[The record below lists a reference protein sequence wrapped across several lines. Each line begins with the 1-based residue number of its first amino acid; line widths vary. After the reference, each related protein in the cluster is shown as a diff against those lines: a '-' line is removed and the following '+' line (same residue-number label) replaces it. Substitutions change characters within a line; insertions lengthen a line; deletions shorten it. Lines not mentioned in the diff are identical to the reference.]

1 MSSKKIVDIEKK
13 QDDYSLKSAAQLK
26 IINSKLMKEVFVGA
40 LRMIEMKM
48 GSDFEGHDRVK
59 SEIFRIGNN
68 SIREF
73 ERIIDTFYNVEE
85 VPNVISVFT
94 GKDN

>member
-1 MSSKKIVDIEKK
+1 MSSKKIIDIEKRE
-13 QDDYSLKSAAQLK
+13 DDYSEKSAAQLK
-26 IINSKLMKEVFVGA
+26 IINAKLMKDIFVGA

-48 GSDFEGHDRVK
+48 GSDFDGHDRVK

-85 VPNVISVFT
+85 VPNVISVFV
-94 GKDN
+94 GKDS